1 MNPEAEEFLQRLREA
16 NAEDLRNRIL
26 ARAQAI
32 IEQVGLSPERLSEVT
47 VDVSDYLREES
58 QN

>member
-1 MNPEAEEFLQRLREA
+1 MNPEAEEFLQRIREA
-16 NAEDLRNRIL
+16 DADDLRNRIL

-32 IEQVGLSPERLSEVT
+32 IEQAGLSPEWLSQID
-47 VDVSDYLREES
+47 VDVSDYPKKES